1 MAKRRI
7 RAAELA
13 GLAALGAF
21 GYNFFGPGR
30 DKKAGER
37 RADVEYRGTD
47 RPPAESVAAPASPA
61 VSTAPQAQRPVASV
75 DDGDIG
81 RFADVGSNFNE
92 TGQPYNPVG
101 SSAAGDAAP
110 AVTYRPRPRP
120 FFVNDDSQR
129 RANAAADAMYENR
142 APAGGRTSVDPTNLE
157 GYGVNEVGRGRAPVS
172 RVNASARQYNQDS
185 QGNRAG
191 TQADGGPPITE
202 EMRRN
207 PVARIPTGGT
217 STVEGGKQINS
228 SELKRN
234 LGNLLAAPVPGVM
247 PFGRMLRGATTGRA
261 ATTGREVGFVNETP
275 VTYLGKSGARPV
287 RGPERL
293 EGGRA
298 SQPRL
303 TDDKASR
310 AAIEAERRKR
320 LGFERKKSEAL
331 DESDWTGGAG
341 AYGAKK
347 GGAIKAKKMAS
358 GGMSSASKRADGIA
372 SKGKTKCKMY

>member
-47 RPPAESVAAPASPA
+47 RPPAESVATAPAAPA
-61 VSTAPQAQRPVASV
+61 AVQVRQQPSDLQGMFEGLGPLADTGGVGREEVTAADQTSMPLPVA
-75 DDGDIG
+75 
-81 RFADVGSNFNE
+81 
-92 TGQPYNPVG
+92 
-101 SSAAGDAAP
+101 AAP
-110 AVTYRPRPRP
+110 AAVTYRPRPRP
-120 FFVNDDSQR
+120 PFVADDSQR

-142 APAGGRTSVDPTNLE
+142 ASAGRRTSVDPTTLE

-207 PVARIPTGGT
+207 PVARIPGQSARAPEDGRRVTGSETSRNIANALGAMGPTRLAGFGNAAVEAATARGALQRAAAARAERTEAARRGQTPTNLT
-217 STVEGGKQINS
+217 STKSSSTARTNEASKRTRKFDEDSENIEFKHGGKT
-228 SELKRN
+228 K
-234 LGNLLAAPVPGVM
+234 AM
-247 PFGRMLRGATTGRA
+247 P
-261 ATTGREVGFVNETP
+261 
-275 VTYLGKSGARPV
+275 
-287 RGPERL
+287 
-293 EGGRA
+293 
-298 SQPRL
+298 
-303 TDDKASR
+303 
-310 AAIEAERRKR
+310 
-320 LGFERKKSEAL
+320 
-331 DESDWTGGAG
+331 
-341 AYGAKK
+341 
-347 GGAIKAKKMAS
+347 KKMSS
-358 GGMSSASKRADGIA
+358 GGMLSASKRADGIA

>member
-47 RPPAESVAAPASPA
+47 RPPAESVAAAPAAPA

-101 SSAAGDAAP
+101 SSA
-110 AVTYRPRPRP
+110 TYRPRPRP
-120 FFVNDDSQR
+120 PFVADDSQR

-142 APAGGRTSVDPTNLE
+142 ASANRRTSVDPTTLE

-207 PVARIPTGGT
+207 PVARIPGQDARAPEDGRRVTGGNISRNLANMAAALGPTRAAGFGNAAVEAATARGALQRAAAARAERTEAARRGQTPTNLT
-217 STVEGGKQINS
+217 STKSSSTARTNEASKRTRKFDEDSENVEFKRGGKT
-228 SELKRN
+228 K
-234 LGNLLAAPVPGVM
+234 AM
-247 PFGRMLRGATTGRA
+247 P
-261 ATTGREVGFVNETP
+261 
-275 VTYLGKSGARPV
+275 
-287 RGPERL
+287 
-293 EGGRA
+293 
-298 SQPRL
+298 
-303 TDDKASR
+303 
-310 AAIEAERRKR
+310 
-320 LGFERKKSEAL
+320 
-331 DESDWTGGAG
+331 
-341 AYGAKK
+341 
-347 GGAIKAKKMAS
+347 KKMAS